1 MSVIEPFHGTL
12 RVDKNAETPRHTQVR
27 DILRVMVTSGAF
39 APGDKIPAELQ
50 LAGELGVSKMT
61 VNKAVLSLAAE
72 GLLVREVGR
81 GTFVAEPMIP
91 APQPKSEE
99 VTDAPRKVALS
110 FVEGARDV
118 LGSSYYGEIYRG
130 VMGFFEEC
138 GETVETVFSPAA
150 ITDYRADADR
160 TYADGRL
167 IFAPRAEAI
176 PLIEEMWTSG
186 EYPLVVIGASWLNLH
201 APAIDSDNTGGAFT
215 AVRYLVEQGHRRI
228 ALLLAEAETAN
239 MQDRIA
245 GYRRAL
251 AVSGIAPRS
260 EYEVH
265 AELAWKA
272 GAATDQLVG
281 LLNHPTEPVTAIF
294 AAGHYLAL
302 EAYNA
307 ARIAGKRI
315 PEDVSVLGYDDTTAA
330 NLIHPRLTVM
340 RQPLRDMG
348 RRAAERL
355 LHLMNDDTAERD
367 GRMARELL
375 PAELIVRD
383 SVAPPTAAGDN

>member
-1 MSVIEPFHGTL
+1 MITIKPLHGTH
-12 RVDKNAETPRHTQVR
+12 RVDKNADTPRHTQVR
-27 DILRVMVTSGAF
+27 DILRSMVTSGRF

-50 LAGELGVSKMT
+50 LAGDMGVSKMT

-72 GLLVREVGR
+72 GVLVREVGR
-81 GTFVAEPMIP
+81 GTFVAAIIP

-99 VTDAPRKVALS
+99 VVDAPRRIALS

-130 VMGFFEEC
+130 VVSLLEES
-138 GETVETVFSPAA
+138 GEPMETVFSPADVL
-150 ITDYRADADR
+150 DYRADADR
-160 TYADGRL
+160 TYANGRL

-176 PLIEEMWTSG
+176 PVIEEMWTSG
-186 EYPLVVIGASWLNLH
+186 EYPLLVIGASWQNLH

-215 AVRYLVEQGHRRI
+215 AVRYLAEQGHRRI
-228 ALLLAEAETAN
+228 VLLLAEAETAN
-239 MQDRIA
+239 MRDRIA
-245 GYRRAL
+245 GYRNAL
-251 AVSGIAPRS
+251 TDSGIAPRS
-260 EYEVH
+260 DYEVH
-265 AELAWKA
+265 AESAWKA
-272 GAATDQLVG
+272 GTATEKLVA
-281 LLNHPTEPVTAIF
+281 LLSHSTEPVTAIF

-340 RQPLRDMG
+340 RQPLREMG

-355 LHLMNDDTAERD
+355 LNLMNDDTAERD
-367 GRMARELL
+367 GSMARELL

-383 SVAPPTAAGDN
+383 SVAPAP